1 MTGTTDD
8 TDRWLRRFRPS
19 PEATARLACF
29 PYAGGAAPYFA
40 PVAKMLAPAVDVLA
54 VQYPGRQ
61 DRRGEECLVSVE
73 EMADQAL
80 PGLRPWADGSL
91 ALFGHSMGA
100 SVAFEVARRLESE
113 GAPPR
118 ALFVSGRPAPTRNR
132 DEGIHSL
139 GDDAFIAE
147 LRKLGAAAAAALADE
162 ELRQMAMPSL
172 RADYRAAET
181 YVYRPGDHPGTD
193 LTCPVHALI
202 GVDDPKVTKDEAQD
216 WQHRTSGPFTLH
228 EFPGGHF
235 YLDTETNDVLALIR
249 RTLGV

>member
-1 MTGTTDD
+1 MTGITDD

-19 PEATARLACF
+19 PDATARLACF
-29 PYAGGAAPYFA
+29 PYAGGAAPYFV
-40 PVAKMLAPAVDVLA
+40 PVAKMLAPSIDVLA

-61 DRRGEECLVSVE
+61 DRRGEDCLGSVE
-73 EMADQAL
+73 EIAEQVL
-80 PGLRPWADGSL
+80 PGLRRWADDSL

-100 SVAFEVARRLESE
+100 SVAFEVARRLEAE
-113 GAPPR
+113 GTPPR

-147 LRKLGAAAAAALADE
+147 LQKLGAAAAAALADE
-162 ELRQMAMPSL
+162 ELRRMAMPSL

-181 YVYRPGDHPGTD
+181 YTYRPGTN

-202 GVDDPKVTKDEAQD
+202 GVDDPKVTEDEAQD

-228 EFPGGHF
+228 EYPGGHF
-235 YLDTETNDVLALIR
+235 YLDAETDDVLALLR
-249 RTLGV
+249 RTLGA